1 LQGYPTIKEET
12 NVIVRSSKRHSARR
26 HQYVE
31 DNDEEDEEEDD
42 IDDRRRKREPRG
54 KLAKRKGK
62 MVRSS
67 SKYSTHRS
75 SQEVMSSS
83 KGFSSSKANDDN
95 CLYSRVKT
103 SSRRAKSAVTY
114 SEYGSTV
121 TNAKKTPAKRQS
133 SYELRRRYQHESS
146 ESKRNNL
153 INPSNFI
160 NASMC

>member
-1 LQGYPTIKEET
+1 MQGYPTIKEET
-12 NVIVRSSKRHSARR
+12 NGIVRSSKRHSARR
-26 HQYVE
+26 HQYVD
-31 DNDEEDEEEDD
+31 DNDEEEEEEDD
-42 IDDRRRKREPRG
+42 MDDRCRQREPR
-54 KLAKRKGK
+54 KLSKRKGK
-62 MVRSS
+62 TVRSSS

-83 KGFSSSKANDDN
+83 KGFSYSKANDDN
-95 CLYSRVKT
+95 CLYSLVKT
-103 SSRRAKSAVTY
+103 RRAKSAVTY

-146 ESKRNNL
+146 ESKRHNL

-160 NASMC
+160 NALMC